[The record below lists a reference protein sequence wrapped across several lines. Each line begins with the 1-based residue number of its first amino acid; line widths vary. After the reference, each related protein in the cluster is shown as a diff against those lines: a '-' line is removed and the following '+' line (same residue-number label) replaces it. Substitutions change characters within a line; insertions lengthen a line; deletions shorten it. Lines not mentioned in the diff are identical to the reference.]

1 MCITLLPLCSIYS
14 YSLIYLPFYSI
25 TAFAGQV
32 LANLTAMASAK
43 FAAER
48 FPGGKPVGTV
58 TLDKMNTL
66 GGSLSIGHP
75 FGATGGRLVTTASN
89 RLQREN
95 QRFALLAACADGGLA
110 TACLLERYDNK

>member
-1 MCITLLPLCSIYS
+1 MYV
-14 YSLIYLPFYSI
+14 
-25 TAFAGQV
+25 AFAGQV

-43 FAAER
+43 FASDR
-48 FPGGKPVGTV
+48 FPGGKPVGKV
-58 TLDKMNTL
+58 DFDKMNTL